1 MNHALT
7 ILAQTN
13 EAPGGL
19 AALGLDVK
27 YFLFQLASFVIVLLV
42 LRKWVFPKLVATLEE
57 RRLTVEK
64 SLEQA
69 KEAEA
74 SLNKAE
80 KQITALLHE
89 AQERA
94 EGITDTAHKKSLEMI
109 EAAESKAS
117 KRAQHIVT
125 EAQAQIAADLRQA
138 RESLK
143 QETAQLVAYATEQI
157 IKEKVDVVKNGE
169 LINTALARASQENRK

>member
-1 MNHALT
+1 MNHAFL
-7 ILAQTN
+7 ILAQTT
-13 EAPGGL
+13 EAPSGI

-27 YFLFQLASFVIVLLV
+27 YFLFQLISFVIVLLV

-57 RRLTVEK
+57 RRQTVEK

-80 KQITALLHE
+80 KQITALIHE

-94 EGITDTAHKKSLEMI
+94 EGITDTAHKKSVEMI
-109 EAAESKAS
+109 EAAETKANQ
-117 KRAQHIVT
+117 RAQHIVT
-125 EAQAQIAADLRQA
+125 EAKAQMEADLRTA
-138 RESLK
+138 RASLK
-143 QETAQLVAYATEQI
+143 QETAQLVAYATEKI
-157 IKEKVDVVKNGE
+157 IKEKVDAAKNGE
-169 LINTALARASQENRK
+169 LINTALARAGQENRK